1 MSHPHDQP
9 TSVPIMREVLK
20 WSVVLTVVIAL
31 VGGLIGWF
39 VAGWP
44 GVWSAVVAAVITL
57 LFTGVTELSIILAAR
72 FDPIYFVALIL
83 GAWILKFL
91 VFLGALALVKQ
102 LAFTHDWMLWSCMV
116 VAMLGQL
123 AIDVIVVARS
133 RLGHVSDVRLPGDDE
148 AR

>member
-1 MSHPHDQP
+1 MSQTHDQP

-20 WSVVLTVVIAL
+20 WSLVLTVAIAV
-31 VGGLIGWF
+31 VGGVVGWF

-44 GVWSAVVAAVITL
+44 GLWSAVVAAVLTL

-72 FDPIYFVALIL
+72 YDPIYFVAVIL

-102 LAFTHDWMLWSCMV
+102 LDFTHDWMLWSCMV
-116 VAMLGQL
+116 LAMLGQL

-133 RLGHVSDVRLPGDDE
+133 RHGYVSEARLPGDDE
-148 AR
+148 PR

>member
-1 MSHPHDQP
+1 MSQPHDQP

-20 WSVVLTVVIAL
+20 WSLVLTAAIAV

-44 GVWSAVVAAVITL
+44 GAWSAIVAAVLTL

-72 FDPIYFVALIL
+72 FDPIYFVAVIL

-123 AIDVIVVARS
+123 AIDVIVVSRS
-133 RLGHVSDVRLPGDDE
+133 RQGHVSDVRLPGDED
-148 AR
+148 R

>member
-9 TSVPIMREVLK
+9 TSVPIMRQVLK
-20 WSVVLTVVIAL
+20 HSLMLTVAIAVL
-31 VGGLIGWF
+31 GGAIGWF
-39 VAGWP
+39 VAGWA
-44 GVWSAVVAAVITL
+44 GVWSAVVAAVLTL

-72 FDPIYFVALIL
+72 FDPIYFVAVIL

-123 AIDVIVVARS
+123 AIDVIVVARA
-133 RLGHVSDVRLPGDDE
+133 RHGYVSDVRLPGDDD